1 MTQNHPNLG
10 HFNVILGRF
19 DPKSPKIHRARYI
32 DLPILA
38 AAFLIHTELVKPTI
52 FKIEKH
58 GFQTNSGTD

>member
-10 HFNVILGRF
+10 HFNVISGHF
-19 DPKSPKIHRARYI
+19 DPKSPKNHEAAYF

-38 AAFLIHTELVKPTI
+38 ATFLIHTKLVKPTI

-58 GFQTNSGTD
+58 GFQTNSRTD